1 MFSSQNNSSYPLYY
15 NHQLP
20 PNFHEN
26 NNIFIEPTIMCQIQE
41 NPTMKLSFQ
50 HSINQQN
57 TQILNP
63 RSRTQGRKD
72 RRTKI
77 STAQGVR
84 DRRVRLSMN
93 IAREFFNLQDMLGF
107 DKASKTLGWLLV
119 HSKSAI
125 DELASSRTDHKDDRK
140 SSDNETSLCKNK
152 RKIRVFKG
160 VRNSSEEV
168 KRREEARKRARDRT
182 RNKKILIDH
191 NSQLQ
196 NHQRVQQD
204 LMMICQSEDKGA
216 DYCLKSGESSLI
228 NYNYQMIS
236 ATDNYN
242 DLDCFEDQNSE
253 YFNKLVSDGCNYG
266 DQFPALNIINFS
278 TGLVFFL

>member
-1 MFSSQNNSSYPLYY
+1 
-15 NHQLP
+15 
-20 PNFHEN
+20 
-26 NNIFIEPTIMCQIQE
+26 MCQIQD
-41 NPTMKLSFQ
+41 NPTMKLSSQ
-50 HSINQQN
+50 HSMNQQN

-72 RRTKI
+72 RHTKI

-119 HSKSAI
+119 HSRSAI
-125 DELASSRTDHKDDRK
+125 DELASSRTDHKDERK
-140 SSDNETSLCKNK
+140 SSDNETSLGKNK
-152 RKIRVFKG
+152 RSKIRVFKG

-182 RNKKILIDH
+182 RNKKNLIDH
-191 NSQLQ
+191 NNQIQ

-204 LMMICQSEDKGA
+204 LMMICQSEYKGA
-216 DYCLKSGESSLI
+216 DYCLKSGGSSLFNH
-228 NYNYQMIS
+228 NYEMIS
-236 ATDNYN
+236 TKDNYN
-242 DLDCFEDQNSE
+242 DQDYCKDQNSE
-253 YFNKLVSDGCNYG
+253 FFNKLVSDSCNYG

-278 TGLVFFL
+278 TEIHMINAGSWDTHSSNQILH